1 MEINAYLIHLSI
13 FFIALV
19 YYYYRYILA
28 QRENASFELYK
39 VRDELVYLVASD
51 KMKETDAV
59 FSYYYKRVNAILS
72 MTPKVGIDD
81 VLTALYNN
89 PKSFEKA
96 LKQSKKET
104 EKILKTNLAQDNEVK
119 KVIEAYYVGIKHL
132 VLSHSSILKVIFIVT
147 RQFNPIKR
155 LFEKVVS
162 NDSVIREAYDVA
174 EFAEQEASVLHGSL
188 CRA

>member
-51 KMKETDAV
+51 KMKETDAI

-104 EKILKTNLAQDNEVK
+104 ENILKTNLAQDNEVK

-162 NDSVIREAYDVA
+162 NDCVIREAYDVA